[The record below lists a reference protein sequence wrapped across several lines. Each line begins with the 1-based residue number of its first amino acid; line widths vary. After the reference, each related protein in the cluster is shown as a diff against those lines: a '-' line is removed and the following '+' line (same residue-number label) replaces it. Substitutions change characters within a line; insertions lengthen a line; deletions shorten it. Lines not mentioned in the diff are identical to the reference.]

1 MTPRGDAC
9 IAARDALPLSRSRER
24 IEGEGPYAASDSF
37 RSRFKIVTGA
47 GVTQDLLAQTDL
59 HYLGVL
65 SEQKRNLESR
75 AKKAR

>member
-9 IAARDALPLSRSRER
+9 IAARDALPLSRRER

-37 RSRFKIVTGA
+37 RSRFKILTGA

-59 HYLGVL
+59 RYLGVL